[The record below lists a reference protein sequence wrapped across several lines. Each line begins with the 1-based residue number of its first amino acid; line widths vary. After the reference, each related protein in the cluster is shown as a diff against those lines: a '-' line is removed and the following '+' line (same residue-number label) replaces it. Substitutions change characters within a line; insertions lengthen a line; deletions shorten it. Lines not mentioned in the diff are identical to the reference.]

1 MACPA
6 SPLTS
11 LVASQ
16 KQKAGREGCGEGDM
30 EEPAEHW
37 WPPEQGKPDGLLL
50 AVDGEPLQQHRGD
63 GGDAQE
69 MVARLL

>member
-1 MACPA
+1 
-6 SPLTS
+6 
-11 LVASQ
+11 
-16 KQKAGREGCGEGDM
+16 M

>member
-1 MACPA
+1 
-6 SPLTS
+6 
-11 LVASQ
+11 
-16 KQKAGREGCGEGDM
+16 M

-69 MVARLL
+69 MVAKLLKLLSKEMGMETQAEA

>member
-37 WPPEQGKPDGLLL
+37 WPPEQGQSDGLLL
-50 AVDGEPLQQHRGD
+50 AINVNIATNFNIATNVNIANNVNSQ
-63 GGDAQE
+63 
-69 MVARLL
+69 